1 MWSTWSRHCNYFLI
15 MYIFTIYIC
24 FSNFC
29 FVEIFIQPTPIVTYR
44 VIGGILD
51 FYIFLG
57 DTPEQVVQQYQE
69 VCCRSILKIFSTIPF
84 FHLTYLN
91 DFSLAIGGP
100 LAEYIFIPYHFSDM
114 RRYFLFLFFLYNDT

>member
-1 MWSTWSRHCNYFLI
+1 ML
-15 MYIFTIYIC
+15 
-24 FSNFC
+24 SNFC

-69 VCCRSILKIFSTIPF
+69 VCCRSILKIFSTILF
-84 FHLTYLN
+84 FHLTY
-91 DFSLAIGGP
+91 
-100 LAEYIFIPYHFSDM
+100 
-114 RRYFLFLFFLYNDT
+114 